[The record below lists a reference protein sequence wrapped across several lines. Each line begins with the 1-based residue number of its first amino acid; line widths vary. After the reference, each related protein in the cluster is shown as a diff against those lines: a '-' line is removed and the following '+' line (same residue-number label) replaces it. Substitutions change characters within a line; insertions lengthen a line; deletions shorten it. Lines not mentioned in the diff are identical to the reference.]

1 MTEFLDLSP
10 YVRTLFAT
18 IFVVAIAVAGMF
30 VYKKRLMAGRAGEK
44 TFEIIS
50 RHRVSQRAELLLVKV
65 DDCRVL
71 VGLTNG
77 GIALTPLTGGDPA
90 QADFRKTLSQEI
102 EKSLDGNTL

>member
-1 MTEFLDLSP
+1 MTEFLDLDP

-50 RHRVSQRAELLLVKV
+50 RVSQRAELLLVKV

-77 GIALTPLTGGDPA
+77 GIALAPLTGGDPA